1 MPIPTFL
8 CVAPSR
14 MSHSLLHGER
24 GPGQPGFPPMA
35 GEEHDLELGPTL
47 TAEELA
53 AARYEA
59 AVARGEVL
67 DMNCDDED
75 EPCTQET
82 EQREL
87 PSAGAGTLARAAGPA
102 ELTCAICYEATEFA
116 DLPCCDATGSTF
128 QCCLECLVK
137 LCARGGGTAQCPRCR
152 APISIRDYGGDE
164 ATWEHL
170 LGELAAE
177 VVREAHREAVRHA
190 IEAHCVAVREELR
203 RGRSPSRFAGVGRFE
218 RLERIGA
225 GVVGAVYKV
234 RDRWTN
240 ERLALKRIRFEDDEE
255 GVPVAA
261 LREISLL
268 QDLAHPNIVP
278 LFDTHVATNQFF
290 LVLELLDCHLRTYLH
305 ERGGLGMDCA
315 SFTAQILAA
324 VAHCHER
331 QVLHRDL
338 KPENVL
344 VRRHDRT
351 VKIADF
357 GLSRMFSRPQ
367 GQHTQEVVTLWY
379 RAPELLLG
387 AQRYDTPVDVW
398 SVGCI
403 LAEMATARPLFPG
416 DSEIDQL
423 FKIFRV
429 RGTPNDHVWPGV
441 SRLPNYKL
449 EFPQWHE
456 QLLVKAAPALTLP
469 ALDLL
474 GRCLAYEPSSRIT
487 AREARAH
494 AFIDPLA
501 ADRAAD
507 RAAAAEAARAAA
519 DARRARAEARVD
531 ELNCDPHKFGGFQ
544 SAFTSPARQK
554 RARIVT
560 PPSALWGPPRFSE
573 AERAEG
579 RRDPQGRVS
588 PLLQGLTRLY
598 NLHPL
603 AMAEV
608 VDASVALGSVRRSMY
623 DPDELDEEQRERQ
636 D

>member
-1 MPIPTFL
+1 MAL
-8 CVAPSR
+8 C
-14 MSHSLLHGER
+14 
-24 GPGQPGFPPMA
+24 
-35 GEEHDLELGPTL
+35 
-47 TAEELA
+47 
-53 AARYEA
+53 
-59 AVARGEVL
+59 ARGGGVERL
-67 DMNCDDED
+67 
-75 EPCTQET
+75 
-82 EQREL
+82 
-87 PSAGAGTLARAAGPA
+87 LA
-102 ELTCAICYEATEFA
+102 L
-116 DLPCCDATGSTF
+116 
-128 QCCLECLVK
+128 CL
-137 LCARGGGTAQCPRCR
+137 RGGGTAQCPRCR

-190 IEAHCVAVREELR
+190 IEAHCGAVREELR

-240 ERLALKRIRFEDDEE
+240 ELLALKRIRFEDDEE

-387 AQRYDTPVDVW
+387 AERYGTPVDVW

-456 QLLVKAAPALTLP
+456 QLLVKAAPALPLP

-474 GRCLAYEPSSRIT
+474 GRCLAYEPSSRVT
-487 AREARAH
+487 AREALAH

-507 RAAAAEAARAAA
+507 RAAAADAARAA
-519 DARRARAEARVD
+519 AEARVD

-623 DPDELDEEQRERQ
+623 DPDEPDEEQRERQ

>member
-1 MPIPTFL
+1 
-8 CVAPSR
+8 
-14 MSHSLLHGER
+14 
-24 GPGQPGFPPMA
+24 MA
-35 GEEHDLELGPTL
+35 GEEHDLELGHTL

-53 AARYEA
+53 PARYEA

-87 PSAGAGTLARAAGPA
+87 PSAGAGALARAAGPA

-190 IEAHCVAVREELR
+190 IEAHCVAVGNELR

-225 GVVGAVYKV
+225 GVVGAVYRV

-278 LFDTHVATNQFF
+278 LFDTHVATNHFF

-305 ERGGLGMDCA
+305 ERGGLDMGGCA
-315 SFTAQILAA
+315 SFTSQILAG
-324 VAHCHER
+324 VAHCHDR
-331 QVLHRDL
+331 RILHRDL

-344 VRRHDRT
+344 VRRQDRT

-456 QLLVKAAPALTLP
+456 QLLVKAAPALPLP

-487 AREARAH
+487 AREALIH

-507 RAAAAEAARAAA
+507 RAAAADAARAAA
-519 DARRARAEARVD
+519 EALKRD
-531 ELNCDPHKFGGFQ
+531 WDPTKFGGFH
-544 SAFTSPARQK
+544 SAFTTPARQK
-554 RARIVT
+554 RARLVT
-560 PPSALWGPPRFSE
+560 PPSALQGPPSALSGLFSG
-573 AERAEG
+573 RASETVSG
-579 RRDPQGRVS
+579 RSCIPGSLRYGVRCDGSEINPGRVS
-588 PLLQGLTRLY
+588 PLLQGLEALY
-598 NLHPL
+598 T
-603 AMAEV
+603 AADMAE
-608 VDASVALGSVRRSMY
+608 D
-623 DPDELDEEQRERQ
+623 
-636 D
+636 

>member
-1 MPIPTFL
+1 MADEEQAL
-8 CVAPSR
+8 EVAP
-14 MSHSLLHGER
+14 
-24 GPGQPGFPPMA
+24 
-35 GEEHDLELGPTL
+35 L
-47 TAEELA
+47 TAEEQAL
-53 AARYEA
+53 RCLEVE
-59 AVARGEVL
+59 AVARGQALEMQ
-67 DMNCDDED
+67 DG
-75 EPCTQET
+75 PSTQET
-82 EQREL
+82 TEPQED
-87 PSAGAGTLARAAGPA
+87 
-102 ELTCAICYEATEFA
+102 LTCAICLSATDFA
-116 DLPCCDATGSTF
+116 ALPCCDSATTADSTF
-128 QCCLECLVK
+128 QCCLECVMA
-137 LCARGGGTAQCPRCR
+137 LCARGRGVERLLALCVGGGGTTQCPRCR
-152 APISIRDYGGDE
+152 APISVVVDE
-164 ATWEHL
+164 AQAALATNTLESALMDLVAEVAAQAHH
-170 LGELAAE
+170 EADLAAARARLQRQALVAGRYE
-177 VVREAHREAVRHA
+177 R
-190 IEAHCVAVREELR
+190 IE
-203 RGRSPSRFAGVGRFE
+203 S
-218 RLERIGA
+218 IGA
-225 GVVGAVYKV
+225 GVVGTVYKV
-234 RDRWTN
+234 RVRDRDAWTN
-240 ERLALKRIRFEDDEE
+240 ETLALKQIRFEDGEE

-305 ERGGLGMDCA
+305 ERGGLDQQTCA
-315 SFTAQILAA
+315 SFNAQILAG
-324 VAHCHER
+324 VAHCHDR

-344 VRRHDRT
+344 VRRQDRT

-387 AQRYDTPVDVW
+387 AERYGTPVDVW

-403 LAEMATARPLFPG
+403 LAETATARPLFPG

-487 AREARAH
+487 AREALVH

-507 RAAAAEAARAAA
+507 RAAAADAARAAA
-519 DARRARAEARVD
+519 EALVHALIDPRVRRRAADGAAAADAARARAEARVD
-531 ELNCDPHKFGGFQ
+531 ELNCDPIKFGGFH
-544 SAFTSPARQK
+544 SAFTSPSRQK

-560 PPSALWGPPRFSE
+560 PPSALWRPLRSSE